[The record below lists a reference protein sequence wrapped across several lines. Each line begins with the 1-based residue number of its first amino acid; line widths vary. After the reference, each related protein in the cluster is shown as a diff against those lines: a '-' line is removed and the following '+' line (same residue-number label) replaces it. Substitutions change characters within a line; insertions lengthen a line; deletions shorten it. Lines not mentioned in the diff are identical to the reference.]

1 MKRGLRI
8 VLVVALAAFVGG
20 GVSFENASAGLVTC
34 NDSQL
39 RPFAPWGDNA
49 YYKLAPNGSFGE
61 GANGWALSRG
71 ARVVA
76 DGNPLISGSS
86 SLLLPAGSSATAPAA
101 CTKLADPAS
110 RFFFRN
116 TGSPNG
122 ALQVDVTYRTLL
134 GLFTVTSRLG
144 TFTADGEW
152 QPSPKY
158 GHLVS
163 NVLGLLA
170 LNPSISASLRFKFTP
185 VGRGAEYQLDDLFVD
200 PLLQI

>member
-8 VLVVALAAFVGG
+8 GLVLALAAFVGG
-20 GVSFENASAGLVTC
+20 GVSFKDARAGLVTC

-39 RPFAPWGDNA
+39 RPFAPWGDYS
-49 YYKLAPNGSFGE
+49 YYKLAPNGSFDE
-61 GANGWALSRG
+61 GSNGWALSRG
-71 ARVVA
+71 ARVVSE
-76 DGNPLISGSS
+76 GNPLISGSS
-86 SLLLPAGSSATAPAA
+86 SLLLPEGSSATAPAA
-101 CTKLADPAS
+101 CAKLADPAS

-116 TGSPNG
+116 TGSRDG
-122 ALQVDVTYRTLL
+122 ALRVDVTYRTLL

-170 LNPSISASLRFKFTP
+170 LNPKIAASLRFKFTP
-185 VGRGAEYQLDDLFVD
+185 VGRDAEYQIDDLFVD

>member
-8 VLVVALAAFVGG
+8 VLVGALAAFVGG
-20 GVSFENASAGLVTC
+20 GVSFENASAGLVSC

-39 RPFAPWGDNA
+39 RPFAPWGDYS

-61 GANGWALSRG
+61 GANGWSLSRG

-170 LNPSISASLRFKFTP
+170 LNPSIAASLRFKFTP
-185 VGRGAEYQLDDLFVD
+185 VGRGAEYQIDDLFVD